1 MKVVIRKSNL
11 LFLPLPLTLGA
22 STSASFFHNIA
33 CSNMRGAQL
42 CSGVLNIHWF
52 RNDLRLHDNPA
63 LCHTQQLSSANGGIL
78 LPIFIFDPRVY
89 GSNVRTKLSSS
100 RKCGPRRAQFII
112 EAVADLRHNLERCGS
127 GLIVKVG
134 KPEKIF
140 EEIAQQMDIT
150 SGVINIV
157 CQEEICSEELS
168 IKGAVSSRLDSLS
181 IKFNL
186 HSIPGSTL
194 YDKTSLPFEGGVP
207 DTFSP
212 FRKEVEKHCKIGVPL
227 DAPSN
232 DDFKLPYNTHAI
244 LKELGCSLDDTYM
257 PTLTD
262 LGYNNKDIES
272 ISTVDPRSAMPKE
285 YRGGETFALSRV
297 KEYIW
302 DLDLIQTYFDTR
314 NNMIGSNYSTK
325 FAPWLACGCISPRH
339 IARECFRY
347 EELRVKSKS
356 TYWIVFELL
365 VRDYFRFFAMK
376 HGDAIFYPSGTVRQK
391 KDWDTN
397 PTHFQAWKDGMTG
410 YPLIDANMR
419 ELQETGFMSNRGR
432 QNVCSFL
439 AIELGLDWRL
449 GAEYFEEV
457 LLDYDV
463 SSNWLNWQNGAGV
476 SLCTGGRLNR
486 FNILKQSKTYDKE
499 GTYVRLWCHE
509 LQNVPDEFIHTPWFM
524 NETEMNEC
532 NVVLGR
538 DYPFPIVDPD
548 IHGGSVKGS
557 RPKKQ
562 RHKNTKVS
570 SALPVMKSLPTGS
583 YEFDQK

>member
-1 MKVVIRKSNL
+1 MTATQ
-11 LFLPLPLTLGA
+11 LFSGA
-22 STSASFFHNIA
+22 
-33 CSNMRGAQL
+33 
-42 CSGVLNIHWF
+42 LNIHWF

-63 LCHTQQLSSANGGIL
+63 LLHTLQLSSANGGIL
-78 LPIFIFDPRVY
+78 LPIFIFDSRVH
-89 GSNVRTKLSSS
+89 GSNIKTKLSSS
-100 RKCGPRRAQFII
+100 RKCGPRRAQFIL
-112 EAVADLRHNLERCGS
+112 EAVADLRYNLERCGS

-134 KPEKIF
+134 KPEQIF

-157 CQEEICSEELS
+157 CQEEIFSEELS
-168 IKGAVSSRLDSLS
+168 INETVSSRLGSLGF
-181 IKFNL
+181 KFNL

-194 YDKTSLPFEGGVP
+194 YDKSTLPFEGGVP

-212 FRKEVEKHCKIGVPL
+212 FRKEVEKHCRIGVPL
-227 DAPSN
+227 DVPSN
-232 DDFKLPYNTHAI
+232 DDFKLPNNVHDT
-244 LKELGCSLDDTYM
+244 LKELRCSLEDTVYM

-262 LGYNNKDIES
+262 LGYNKRDIES
-272 ISTVDPRSAMPKE
+272 ISTADPRSAMPKD
-285 YRGGETFALSRV
+285 YRGGETFALARV

-325 FAPWLACGCISPRH
+325 FAPWLACGCISPRY
-339 IARECFRY
+339 IARECARY

-365 VRDYFRFFAMK
+365 VRDYFRSFAMK
-376 HGDAIFYPSGTVRQK
+376 HGDAIFYPSGTARQNK
-391 KDWDTN
+391 NWDTN
-397 PTHFQAWKDGMTG
+397 PIHFQAWKDGMTG

-419 ELQETGFMSNRGR
+419 ELKETGFMSNRGR

-457 LLDYDV
+457 LIDYDV

-486 FNILKQSKTYDKE
+486 FNIVKQSKTYDKD
-499 GTYVRLWCHE
+499 GSYLRLWCPE
-509 LQNVPDEFIHTPWFM
+509 LRIVPDEFIHTPWLM
-524 NETEMNEC
+524 NETKMNEC

-538 DYPFPIVDPD
+538 DYPSPIVDPD
-548 IHGGSVKGS
+548 IHGGSVTGS
-557 RPKKQ
+557 KPKKQ
-562 RHKNTKVS
+562 GNKSIKVS
-570 SALPVMKSLPTGS
+570 SDLPVMKSLPTGS
-583 YEFDQK
+583 YKLDEK